1 MGKTN
6 SAFRANA
13 AYSLYGVLRENDNS
27 ASSFMGFK
35 TRSNKMCNGRTYIN
49 SFFTTEGAEI
59 LSSAVNIRTTDI
71 DYATSDC
78 VYEKVMVDPPR
89 A

>member
-1 MGKTN
+1 
-6 SAFRANA
+6 
-13 AYSLYGVLRENDNS
+13 
-27 ASSFMGFK
+27 
-35 TRSNKMCNGRTYIN
+35 MCNGRTYIN